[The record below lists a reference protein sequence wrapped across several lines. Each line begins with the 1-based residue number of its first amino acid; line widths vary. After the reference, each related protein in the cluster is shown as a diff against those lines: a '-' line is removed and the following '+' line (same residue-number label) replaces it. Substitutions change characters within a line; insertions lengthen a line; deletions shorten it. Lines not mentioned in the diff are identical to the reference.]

1 MARPKTSGYPRRL
14 GLAAAA
20 LSATA
25 LSAALSACASDAPQD
40 TFKAEGPDAR
50 EIRNL
55 AVPIGII
62 AIAVGLLVFAVIFVV
77 IVKFRDR
84 PGAPVP
90 KQVHGNTKAEIIWT
104 AIPAALLIGI
114 AVWSIPV
121 ISKLDRK
128 PADPLEITV
137 VGQQWWW
144 EFQYQQDEIVTA
156 NEMVIPAGKDVY
168 LSITSR
174 DVIHS
179 FWIPRLAG
187 KKDAVPGRKHNMN
200 IRADRPGDYW
210 GQCTEF
216 CGLSHANMSIRVRA
230 LSAADYATWVASQ
243 RKDRVVPKAT
253 SAQAAGEAVYI
264 AKCASCHQIDGITV
278 KNGTTG
284 KDEPLVVDAS
294 ESLVAGAAP
303 NLTHFA
309 TRSVFAGATFA
320 TYLDDPKTTNLN
332 EADPYLAGDKAI
344 PNRQQL
350 EAWLRNPP
358 AEVAMAPGD
367 KRGMPNLK
375 LSEQEIDDLSEYLLS
390 LK

>member
-1 MARPKTSGYPRRL
+1 MARPKTSGFPRRL
-14 GLAAAA
+14 ALASVA
-20 LSATA
+20 LSAT
-25 LSAALSACASDAPQD
+25 ALSACASDAPQD
-40 TFKAEGPDAR
+40 TFKAEGPDA
-50 EIRNL
+50 EKIRDL
-55 AVPIGII
+55 AVPIGAI
-62 AIAVGLLVFAVIFVV
+62 AIAVGIAVFAVIVYVV
-77 IVKFRDR
+77 VKFREK

-90 KQVHGNTKAEIIWT
+90 KQIHGNFKLEIAWT
-104 AIPAALLIGI
+104 IAPALLLIVI
-114 AVWSIPV
+114 SVWSIPT
-121 ISKLDRK
+121 IFDLAEK
-128 PADPLEITV
+128 PKDPLEISV

-144 EFQYQQDEIVTA
+144 EFQYPSEEIVTA

-187 KKDAVPGRKHNMN
+187 KKDAVPGRTHTMN
-200 IRADRPGDYW
+200 IRANNPGDYW

-230 LSAADYATWVASQ
+230 LSASDYATWVAAQ
-243 RKDRVVPKAT
+243 RKDRAVPKALST
-253 SAQAAGEAVYI
+253 QAAGEAVYI

-278 KNGTTG
+278 KNATTG
-284 KDEPLVVDAS
+284 NDEPLIVDAS

-309 TRSVFAGATFA
+309 SRSVFAGATFA
-320 TYLDDPKTTNLN
+320 TYVDDPKTTQLN
-332 EADPYLAGDKAI
+332 EADPYLAGTKAI

-358 AEVAMAPGD
+358 EQVAMAPAD